1 MSVIKEDFKMRPKH
15 NWYSKIVRKFYK
27 IRVNKIKPK
36 NPIPDKQILEKAQK
50 EKELVIQ
57 PICGGLG
64 DHLTYSSLP
73 ELLLKQKGIKTYIS
87 NYSVFDSKA
96 ICDFV
101 WGYNPH
107 IEFTDRKGWFTYQQ
121 PEHSFLSMDKY
132 FQSLFELDGDGLPK
146 IYYKPKIIK
155 QIKGK
160 TIVDPSFGPAGKAN
174 GYFEPDF
181 EKKFIEYFK
190 KEDHELILILH
201 RHSNRKN
208 RLEEKLKKSFSPA
221 CYEIRT
227 IQELVDVLSSAENRY
242 ILHSGTASISAA
254 LNKKSNVLNYY
265 KPPACNHFKYSCNN
279 HIDLLD
285 V

>member
-1 MSVIKEDFKMRPKH
+1 MPVIKVDFKMRPKH

-36 NPIPDKQILEKAQK
+36 NPIPDRQILEKVQK

-121 PEHSFLSMDKY
+121 LEHSFLTMDQY

-146 IYYKPKIIK
+146 IYYKPKIIEE
-155 QIKGK
+155 IKEK
-160 TIVDPSFGPAGKAN
+160 IIVDPSFGQSGKAN
-174 GYFEPDF
+174 GYFEP
-181 EKKFIEYFK
+181 KFQEMLIQYFK
-190 KEDHELILILH
+190 EKDEEFFLVIHKHNKKKNKLEQLLLEVFNPGYFEVETIEELANVLYSSKKRYLMYSGAASLTSALRLPSTILC
-201 RHSNRKN
+201 NRK
-208 RLEEKLKKSFSPA
+208 SSPHFQ
-221 CYEIRT
+221 YNT
-227 IQELVDVLSSAENRY
+227 HKY
-242 ILHSGTASISAA
+242 I
-254 LNKKSNVLNYY
+254 N
-265 KPPACNHFKYSCNN
+265 
-279 HIDLLD
+279 LLQ
-285 V
+285 